1 MKSLR
6 RTPIFVLCSLL
17 ILLVVSAASL
27 QPAQADQEP
36 LLPGAKFLLAQ
47 TGIDLMTDRLV
58 DFVVL
63 SLLTTPIDDVK
74 GVVKVA
80 IIGEVEYAMT
90 DITISSA
97 EIKGFGAVLQAP
109 NMVNVQEDSIS
120 IGLSLNWS
128 YQQVKF
134 PRAKGSGDATGS
146 AKDAIINCVIAVE
159 NIGNK
164 PHLSIVSDNVDLG
177 EMDIKIRGGTSG
189 WVLDLLKS
197 LFKNQ
202 IRDAAN
208 KAIRKA
214 LVDAIDVK
222 FNELVAGMTFIFPLL
237 NSGLAVDARIAG
249 DIVVTD
255 RGFLAVGSKAAVLD
269 IGRPQ
274 EPPYTPAKLPSELT
288 IPGTEFNLFISEYP
302 VLSAGFAALSA
313 ELFERTITPDMIPS
327 SSPIQLDT
335 TSLRFTLP
343 DLHQKYPD
351 RDIVLKTHV
360 SSPPLAKVTPSGMGA
375 AMNATISFFII
386 KDDQNLEQVFDINFG
401 AVPFIDK
408 FNVVSDKD
416 GRVLNVTGH
425 VSAFGV
431 DGRLVKSYM
440 GEIDVSKFINLIKLL
455 ANSGLLSYVNNLI
468 GPGYP
473 VVLPEG
479 LTVTDATVKLENG
492 YVALAGNVDYL
503 PPVKSASE
511 KRNERIMAILKQI
524 DLYNSRINALNGMM
538 QEVIEMEM

>member
-1 MKSLR
+1 M
-6 RTPIFVLCSLL
+6 
-17 ILLVVSAASL
+17 
-27 QPAQADQEP
+27 
-36 LLPGAKFLLAQ
+36 
-47 TGIDLMTDRLV
+47 
-58 DFVVL
+58 
-63 SLLTTPIDDVK
+63 
-74 GVVKVA
+74 
-80 IIGEVEYAMT
+80 
-90 DITISSA
+90 
-97 EIKGFGAVLQAP
+97 
-109 NMVNVQEDSIS
+109 
-120 IGLSLNWS
+120 
-128 YQQVKF
+128 
-134 PRAKGSGDATGS
+134 
-146 AKDAIINCVIAVE
+146 DAIINCVIAVD

-189 WVLDLLKS
+189 WVLDLLKN

-237 NSGLAVDARIAG
+237 DSGLAVDARIAG

-255 RGFLAVGSKAAVLD
+255 RGFLAVGSKAGVID
-269 IGRPQ
+269 IASGQ

-313 ELFERTITPDMIPS
+313 GLFEQTITPDMIPS

-351 RDIVLKTHV
+351 RDIVLKTRV
-360 SSPPLAKVTPSGMGA
+360 SSPPLAKVTPSGMSA
-375 AMNATISFFII
+375 AMNATISFFIV
-386 KDDQNLEQVFDINFG
+386 KNDQNLEQVFDINFG

-408 FNVVSDKD
+408 FNVVSDKS
-416 GRVLNVTGH
+416 GKVLNVTGH
-425 VSAFGV
+425 VTTFGV
-431 DGRLVKSYM
+431 DGRLAKSYI

-455 ANSGLLSYVNNLI
+455 ANSALLSHVNKLI

-473 VVLPEG
+473 IALPEG
-479 LTVTDATVKLENG
+479 LTVTDATIKLENG
-492 YVALAGNVDYL
+492 YVALAGNVDYF
-503 PPVKSASE
+503 PPVKTASE
-511 KRNERIMAILKQI
+511 KRDERIMAILQQI
-524 DLYNSRINALNGMM
+524 DLYNSRISALNAMM
-538 QEVIEMEM
+538 QEAIEIEI